1 MSRARWI
8 AAALGAGLLAVLAYA
23 STFAISYG
31 DLFRGDDSL
40 LATDVAR
47 IAPARIARAEHVRA
61 VEQLQAVLRDARE
74 RGLKVSIA
82 GSRHSQGGHTY
93 VAGGVRLDMRGFN
106 RVLEIDTVRQ
116 TITVESGATWDAV
129 QRALAPRGLAVKVMQ
144 SSNIFTVGGT
154 LSANA
159 HGRDLDVTQV
169 VEVVER
175 FRLLLADGRI
185 VEVSRDSNPE
195 LFSLAI
201 GGYGMYGVIL
211 DVTLRVTA
219 DELYEQRS
227 VVMDYTEFP
236 AYFARLQADSDVVL
250 MLARPSIDPD
260 SAAFLQEIVVAT
272 WRHARAGQTGSFAL
286 TEEAHVLRDRFVF
299 GLSRRFDWAKAW
311 RWSLQKQIELGTAV
325 GETRVVSR
333 NNAMRPPLA
342 PLALLD
348 YHSRRDTDILQ
359 EYYVPVEHF
368 VPFMDRFR
376 EILRRGEMN
385 VLSSTVR
392 YVSPNA
398 TPALAYA
405 PRRPAFAI
413 IQMSNVGLSAEAQA
427 HAQAVTRELVDAAL
441 AFDGTYY
448 LTYQLYPS
456 DEQLHR
462 AYPNAQRAFA
472 RKRFYDP
479 AELFTSQFYERY
491 GRAR

>member
-1 MSRARWI
+1 
-8 AAALGAGLLAVLAYA
+8 
-23 STFAISYG
+23 
-31 DLFRGDDSL
+31 
-40 LATDVAR
+40 
-47 IAPARIARAEHVRA
+47 
-61 VEQLQAVLRDARE
+61 
-74 RGLKVSIA
+74 
-82 GSRHSQGGHTY
+82 
-93 VAGGVRLDMRGFN
+93 
-106 RVLEIDTVRQ
+106 
-116 TITVESGATWDAV
+116 
-129 QRALAPRGLAVKVMQ
+129 
-144 SSNIFTVGGT
+144 
-154 LSANA
+154 
-159 HGRDLDVTQV
+159 
-169 VEVVER
+169 
-175 FRLLLADGRI
+175 
-185 VEVSRDSNPE
+185 
-195 LFSLAI
+195 
-201 GGYGMYGVIL
+201 
-211 DVTLRVTA
+211 
-219 DELYEQRS
+219 
-227 VVMDYTEFP
+227 
-236 AYFARLQADSDVVL
+236 
-250 MLARPSIDPD
+250 
-260 SAAFLQEIVVAT
+260 
-272 WRHARAGQTGSFAL
+272 GQTGSFAL

-311 RWSLQKQIELGTAV
+311 RWSLQKQIELGTGV
-325 GETRVVSR
+325 GATRVVSR

-413 IQMSNVGLSAEAQA
+413 IQMSTVGLSAEAQA